1 MSRCVN
7 LDWLEVHCAEPL
19 REPRTAEHFAAR
31 GYSVNVR
38 EYGTPVYNEMFTLL
52 DNHGNPMIEV
62 RRSPKSQLMAPN
74 MCHLRFHNSYCY
86 YDDAADLMAQF
97 IEREGFEFIRISRV
111 DVCMDFEK
119 FDSGDDPQAFLY
131 RYIERKY
138 SKINQSDLTSHG
150 KDTWTAR
157 EWNSLSWGAS
167 DSDVGTKFYNKT
179 IELYD
184 PVMQAYK
191 KPWIRYAWL
200 KAGLIDDWQKVTR
213 SREDGTIYT
222 PQIWRV
228 EFSIR
233 SSRKRWFEIELDGH
247 QRTKKGKQK
256 YVQSLPNTLDVWK
269 RENLVVMFASLAQH
283 YFHFKYFKE
292 DVRKDRCPDKIL
304 FRWKK
309 AEPVYKFGNEQLIA
323 ATKLDKPLMSLI
335 TKLRAYRNS
344 HSAEE
349 IRSACNVLLKCMEGE
364 QLRHE
369 LNYPFRSE
377 ELLVLRQT
385 LSMKAAGSRRDCVVL
400 MNEIRELL
408 KLNDKT
414 IQPF

>member
-1 MSRCVN
+1 
-7 LDWLEVHCAEPL
+7 
-19 REPRTAEHFAAR
+19 
-31 GYSVNVR
+31 
-38 EYGTPVYNEMFTLL
+38 
-52 DNHGNPMIEV
+52 
-62 RRSPKSQLMAPN
+62 
-74 MCHLRFHNSYCY
+74 
-86 YDDAADLMAQF
+86 
-97 IEREGFEFIRISRV
+97 
-111 DVCMDFEK
+111 
-119 FDSGDDPQAFLY
+119 
-131 RYIERKY
+131 
-138 SKINQSDLTSHG
+138 
-150 KDTWTAR
+150 
-157 EWNSLSWGAS
+157 
-167 DSDVGTKFYNKT
+167 
-179 IELYD
+179 
-184 PVMQAYK
+184 MQAYK
-191 KPWIRYAWL
+191 KPWIRYAWM

-213 SREDGTIYT
+213 SREDGSIYT

-256 YVQSLPNTLDVWK
+256 YVQSLPNTLEVWK

-283 YFHFKYFKE
+283 YFRFKYFKE
-292 DVRKDRCPDKIL
+292 DVRKDRCPDKVL
-304 FRWKK
+304 FRWHKN
-309 AEPVYKFGNEQLIA
+309 EPVYKFGNDQVVA

-385 LSMKAAGSRRDCVVL
+385 LSMKVAGSRRDVVVL

>member
-1 MSRCVN
+1 M
-7 LDWLEVHCAEPL
+7 
-19 REPRTAEHFAAR
+19 
-31 GYSVNVR
+31 
-38 EYGTPVYNEMFTLL
+38 
-52 DNHGNPMIEV
+52 
-62 RRSPKSQLMAPN
+62 
-74 MCHLRFHNSYCY
+74 
-86 YDDAADLMAQF
+86 
-97 IEREGFEFIRISRV
+97 
-111 DVCMDFEK
+111 
-119 FDSGDDPQAFLY
+119 
-131 RYIERKY
+131 
-138 SKINQSDLTSHG
+138 
-150 KDTWTAR
+150 
-157 EWNSLSWGAS
+157 
-167 DSDVGTKFYNKT
+167 
-179 IELYD
+179 ELYD

-200 KAGLIDDWQKVTR
+200 KAGLVDDWQKVTR
-213 SREDGTIYT
+213 VREDGTTYT

-292 DVRKDRCPDKIL
+292 DVRKDRCDDKIL

-309 AEPVYKFGNEQLIA
+309 TEPVYKFGNEQLVA

-344 HSAEE
+344 HSADE
-349 IRSACNVLLKCMEGE
+349 IRSACNVLLQCMEGE

-414 IQPF
+414 IEPF